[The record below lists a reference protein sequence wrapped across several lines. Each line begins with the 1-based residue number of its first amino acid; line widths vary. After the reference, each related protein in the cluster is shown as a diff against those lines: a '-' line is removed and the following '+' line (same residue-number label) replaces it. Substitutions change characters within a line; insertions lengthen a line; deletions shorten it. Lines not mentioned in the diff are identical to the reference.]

1 VGRGE
6 MALRVVGSS
15 ECLGLVKVGG
25 YFGVFPDII
34 GEYLQLVGESTQ
46 NLWWESSALCERRV
60 LVAAPNAT
68 SQPTSVGLLE
78 HAHLRA
84 APRRTPTPS
93 YCGGTRHVGTLQ
105 ALDWVSSRCAD
116 RHAAVSLY
124 PLLRRRVKRQS
135 QPGRGGGGRG
145 SARHGWRPVS
155 TSVGGQYVLRGEVH
169 HVAENLG
176 LLAGLTAC
184 KQFGFSPIHV
194 VGDSA
199 MIIRQQATRTPPK
212 APHLRPLYWRCRR
225 QLGGTQVLTWQHHF
239 RAQNKMADSLANL
252 AMDTQKSIQVRLDAD
267 LLRQPRW
274 ATLVGHAGGDIGHLV
289 LHNMDMDSTGAAG
302 GTR

>member
-1 VGRGE
+1 

-25 YFGVFPDII
+25 FFGVFPDII

-124 PLLRRRVKRQS
+124 PLLRRRVKGQS

-155 TSVGGQYVLRGEVH
+155 TSVGVQYVLRGEVYH
-169 HVAENLG
+169 EQCG
-176 LLAGLTAC
+176 G
-184 KQFGFSPIHV
+184 KP
-194 VGDSA
+194 
-199 MIIRQQATRTPPK
+199 
-212 APHLRPLYWRCRR
+212 RPT
-225 QLGGTQVLTWQHHF
+225 GG
-239 RAQNKMADSLANL
+239 ADSLQTVWIFSNSRRGRQCNDHQTTSHPDTAKGATPPAALLALPPPTGRDPGINL
-252 AMDTQKSIQVRLDAD
+252 AAPLSGAKQDGGL
-267 LLRQPRW
+267 PR
-274 ATLVGHAGGDIGHLV
+274 
-289 LHNMDMDSTGAAG
+289 
-302 GTR
+302 